1 MLSSHHKLKKNWTER
16 QEPEN
21 ELHTW
26 QTGIWICVCEREGKR
41 VRERGRGWEREHV
54 SRLWVIERGRAKKR
68 GREKKSSDREH
79 RETTKWWRAPVAWQR
94 GMGEGWCT
102 SVLPTC
108 CSGPAGCGGV
118 LWWCWGACTTPT
130 ASWRT
135 DAGHKSYPVPLNQAV
150 TAGRDYYYVGAQQA
164 SLGMSR
170 NEKQKSFRQNW
181 CYVQPSRVSLPSRQA
196 EAMATWK
203 RYGNQITPW
212 KKQETKQNRTKLLM
226 LDEHID
232 MDMSSVWKALGSQA
246 LG

>member
-150 TAGRDYYYVGAQQA
+150 TAGRDYYYVGKQQA

-170 NEKQKSFRQNW
+170 NEKKKASVKTDVLFNPVELVCPVDKLRQW
-181 CYVQPSRVSLPSRQA
+181 QLERDTEIRLLP
-196 EAMATWK
+196 EK
-203 RYGNQITPW
+203 N
-212 KKQETKQNRTKLLM
+212 KKQNKTEQNSWCWMNT
-226 LDEHID
+226 
-232 MDMSSVWKALGSQA
+232 
-246 LG
+246 